1 MANFW
6 VITPKQWRIGLLA
19 IAAIMVG
26 AAFWRYESIR
36 MEQAAQAAPQETRIL
51 HMVTGEF
58 KSTLEDGTE
67 IEAYQFAPGTVNANE
82 GERVELRIRG
92 VNGHRHDFVIEG
104 LGISGTIEK
113 NKETIIRFT
122 AKEGIYRIV
131 CTTHA
136 DAASNGP
143 MIGYIVVD

>member
-6 VITPKQWRIGLLA
+6 VITPKQRRIGLIA

-26 AAFWRYESIR
+26 AAYWRYESMR
-36 MEQAAQAAPQETRIL
+36 VEQAAQAAPQETRIL
-51 HMVTGEF
+51 HMVTDEF
-58 KSTLEDGTE
+58 KLTLEDGTE
-67 IEAYQFAPGTVNANE
+67 IEAYQFAPSSVHANE
-82 GERVELRIRG
+82 GERVELHIRG

-104 LGISGTIEK
+104 LDISGTIEK

-122 AKEGIYRIV
+122 AMEGVYRIV
-131 CTTHA
+131 CKTHA